1 MDNPI
6 YDFLPIVDRPV
17 LRLPGGARIAVWLG
31 VNVEHYAFGVPALSL
46 WPAVE
51 HLVPDP
57 INYGWRDYGNRVG
70 IWRLLDRLGGLGIR
84 ATMLLNSEVCERYP
98 RITEAAT
105 AADWCIAAH
114 GRDNSTL
121 QAQLSADEE
130 AAYIRDVTSTI
141 ERHVGSRPV
150 GWLGPFRSSS
160 MQTHE
165 LLAEAGYTHLLDWNN
180 DDQPY
185 LFNTSGGRLCSVPY
199 SVEVSDIAAFVRH
212 SWTAPEFE
220 QVIRDAFDTLYEEG
234 AHSARVLGISLH
246 PFLIGQSFR
255 IGYLI
260 DALQYIAGFD
270 GVWWT
275 TSDEIASWALSAL
288 VEHD

>member
-1 MDNPI
+1 VDNPI
-6 YDFLPIVDRPV
+6 YDFRPIVDRPV
-17 LRLPGGARIAVWLG
+17 LRMPDGAQIAVWLG
-31 VNVEHYAFGVPALSL
+31 INIEHYAFGVPALSL

-70 IWRLLDRLGGLGIR
+70 IWRLFDRLAELGIR
-84 ATMLLNSEVCERYP
+84 GTMLMNSEVCERYP
-98 RITEAAT
+98 RIIEAA
-105 AADWCIAAH
+105 AAAGWPIAAH
-114 GRDNSTL
+114 GRENSTL

-130 AAYIRDVTSTI
+130 VAYIEDVTATI
-141 ERHVGSRPV
+141 ERHAGARPV

-165 LLAEAGYTHLLDWNN
+165 LLAQAGYTHLLDWNN

-185 LFNTSGGRLCSVPY
+185 LFNTTAGRLCSVPY

-212 SWTAPEFE
+212 SWTGPEFE
-220 QVIRDAFDTLYEEG
+220 RVIRDAFDTLYEEG
-234 AHSARVLGISLH
+234 AQSARVLGLSLH

-260 DALQYIAGFD
+260 DALRYMSSFD
-270 GVWWT
+270 GVW
-275 TSDEIASWALSAL
+275 
-288 VEHD
+288 